1 MTATAAVSGRSPGH
15 SPALQHYRQLYDALP
30 ADLGA
35 QSSRSAAF
43 ERFLAAGFPAARE
56 EGWKYTSL
64 RRLES
69 RRFERSAREDAAH
82 GAVDGLALA
91 PHRVAFVN
99 GWLREGLAE
108 ARQPGL
114 ALRTL
119 GADFSPPREHLDAA
133 AARGGAARFA
143 ALNAAFAGDGL
154 LVDVDANACITHP
167 LHVAFLNAGAKSL
180 LCTPRL
186 LVRLAPGAR
195 LSLAVEHAEDEAAER
210 FVASVLEFEL
220 GVGAR
225 LELYRLQRL
234 GDRSQ
239 LIETLAAAVDRDAEL
254 RLFDGNFG
262 ASLARLDV
270 DVALQAPGAAA
281 ELHGVFLA
289 DGQRHLD
296 TQVRV
301 DHLAPHTRSEQVFR
315 GVAAGRGRGVLLG
328 KAVVHQDAQKAA
340 ARQSL
345 KCLLLSAGAEVDV
358 KPDLEIYADD
368 VQCSHGATVGQLDAA
383 ALFYLRSR
391 GLSEQ
396 AARSALTRA
405 FAGEVLA
412 RMRGLPDFERAV
424 HALVDRR
431 LDALLEEP
439 R

>member
-1 MTATAAVSGRSPGH
+1 MTAPVAMPGQSPV
-15 SPALQHYRQLYDALP
+15 LQHYRQLFEALP

-35 QSSRSAAF
+35 QPARRAAF
-43 ERFLAAGFPAARE
+43 TRFLAAGFPTARE
-56 EGWKYTSL
+56 DSWKYTSL

-69 RRFERSAREDAAH
+69 RRFERSTGEDALRETAA
-82 GAVDGLALA
+82 GRALA
-91 PHRVAFVN
+91 SHRMVFVN
-99 GWLREGLAE
+99 GWLREGLGE
-108 ARQPGL
+108 AQQPGL
-114 ALRTL
+114 ELRAL
-119 GADFSPPREHLDAA
+119 GAEEFPSPPSLDVAA
-133 AARGGAARFA
+133 TRGGAARFA
-143 ALNAAFAGDGL
+143 ALNAAFGGDGL
-154 LVDVDANACITHP
+154 LIDVAADAHRVNP

-180 LCTPRL
+180 LCTPRM

-195 LSLAVEHAEDEAAER
+195 LALAVEHAEDDAAER
-210 FVASVLEFEL
+210 FIASVMQFEL
-220 GVGAR
+220 GAGAR
-225 LELYRLQRL
+225 LELYRLQCL
-234 GDRSQ
+234 GARSQ
-239 LIETLAAAVDRDAEL
+239 LIETVQAGLGCDAEL
-254 RLFDGNFG
+254 RLFDGSFG

-289 DGQRHLD
+289 DGQRHFD
-296 TQVRV
+296 TRIRV
-301 DHLAPHTRSEQVFR
+301 DHLAPRTRSEQVFR

-328 KAVVHQDAQKAA
+328 KAVVHQDAQKTA

-345 KCLLLSAGAEVDV
+345 KCLLLSAGAEIDV

-368 VQCSHGATVGQLDAA
+368 VQCSHGATVGQLDPA

-424 HALVDRR
+424 HALVDRS
-431 LDALLEEP
+431 LDALLEES
-439 R
+439 

>member
-1 MTATAAVSGRSPGH
+1 MTTPAAVAGQ
-15 SPALQHYRQLYDALP
+15 SPALQHYRQLHEALP
-30 ADLGA
+30 AGDP
-35 QSSRSAAF
+35 AAPLRRAALT
-43 ERFLAAGFPAARE
+43 RFLAAGFPATRE

-69 RRFERSAREDAAH
+69 RRFEQSTRDEAT
-82 GAVDGLALA
+82 DGSVAGGALA
-91 PHRVAFVN
+91 PLRVVFVN
-99 GWLREGLAE
+99 GWLHAGLPGALP
-108 ARQPGL
+108 PGL
-114 ALRTL
+114 QLQRL
-119 GADFSPPREHLDAA
+119 GAEEPLAGTQIDAA

-143 ALNAAFAGDGL
+143 ALNAAFADDGL
-154 LVDVDANACITHP
+154 RIDVAAEARIPTP
-167 LHVAFLNAGAKSL
+167 LHVAFLNSGGRSV

-186 LVRLAPGAR
+186 LLRLAPGAR
-195 LSLAVEHAEDEAAER
+195 LSLVVEHAEDEGAER
-210 FVASVLEFEL
+210 FIASVLALEL
-220 GVGAR
+220 GAGAQ

-234 GDRSQ
+234 GERSQ
-239 LIETLAAAVDRDAEL
+239 LIETLAASVDRDATL
-254 RLFDGNFG
+254 RLCDGSFG

-281 ELHGVFLA
+281 EMHGVFLA
-289 DGQRHLD
+289 DVQRHLD
-296 TQVRV
+296 LQVRV
-301 DHLAPHTRSEQVFR
+301 DHRAPHTRSEQVFR

-328 KAVVHQDAQKAA
+328 KSVVHEHAQKTA

-345 KCLLLSAGAEVDV
+345 KCLLLSAGAEIDM

-368 VQCSHGATVGQLDAA
+368 VQCSHGATVGQLDPT

-412 RMRGLPDFERAV
+412 RMRELPDFERAV
-424 HALVDRR
+424 HELVDRR
-431 LDALLEEP
+431 LDALLETP